1 MSSSVSKFDTYT
13 TPHIDKLLDQ
23 LDAACIFD
31 LGFNHRLL
39 AASLVAKVQGKM
51 AFSTM
56 FGLHQ
61 LLTFLSRVLAM
72 LPAILLA
79 AHLHLKEFLK

>member
-1 MSSSVSKFDTYT
+1 MSLSISKFDAYT

-31 LGFNHRLL
+31 PGFDHRLL
-39 AASLVAKVQGKM
+39 ANSLVAKVQGKM

-56 FGLHQ
+56 FGLYQ
-61 LLTFLSRVLAM
+61 LITFLSGVLSM
-72 LPAILLA
+72 LPAMLLA
-79 AHLHLKEFLK
+79 AHLDLKKFLK